1 MTRHDAP
8 AASSATNRA
17 DLDVDA
23 LVIGAGFAGMYQLYR
38 LRKLGL
44 RTRVLDRAAGVG
56 GTWYWN
62 RYPGARCDIPSL
74 FYTVSYT
81 PELNA
86 NWQWTEWFASHDA
99 IRAYMEAVAREEDFY
114 RDISFKT
121 TLVAADWDDT
131 TATWTSTTDAG
142 ERITS
147 RYLILATGALSESR
161 VPELPG
167 LDGFGGRWFNAGRW
181 PQEPVDFTGRRVAVI
196 GTGSTGVQVIP
207 VVAQDAAEVVVFQ
220 RTPKF
225 VFPAA
230 HLPMTEDVVRPIK
243 DEYPA
248 LRKAARRGDYGTPFP
263 APEQHL
269 DEMSVPEREAL
280 MESLYSIGGLGSFVV
295 AFDDHLGLKKQEVN
309 DIVADFVRKKIRE
322 TVHDPAT
329 AEALTPYGYPIGI
342 NRIIIGT
349 NYYETFNRDNV
360 RLHSVI
366 DDPIEEITATGLR
379 TRNSEFEFDDII
391 FATGYDGLTGSFT
404 AVDVRSRTGTTIKEY
419 WADGPST
426 YLGMQMADFPNLFLI
441 TGPGGPSVL
450 SNVITTTE
458 QSIDFLAGLIEH
470 ARADGFEVIE
480 PDAES
485 ERRWMEHVA
494 EVAQG
499 SLYRYAY
506 KANSWYTGLNV
517 PGKKVVFMPYAGGV
531 GTFES
536 ILEEVAADGYR
547 GFHCTGD
554 ARMEVLAGRPQP
566 GAG

>member
-8 AASSATNRA
+8 AANSAINRA

-23 LVIGAGFAGMYQLYR
+23 LVIGAGFAGMYQLYQ

-86 NWQWTEWFASHDA
+86 NWQWNEWFASHDA

-167 LDGFGGRWFNAGRW
+167 LNDFGGRWFNAGRW
-181 PQEPVDFTGRRVAVI
+181 PHEPVDFTGRRVAVI

-263 APEQHL
+263 PPEQHL
-269 DEMSVPEREAL
+269 DEMSISEREAL

-309 DIVADFVRKKIRE
+309 DIVAEFVRKKIRE

-329 AEALTPYGYPIGI
+329 AEALTPHGYPIGI

-349 NYYETFNRDNV
+349 DYYETFNRDNV
-360 RLHSVI
+360 LLHSVI
-366 DDPIEEITATGLR
+366 DDPIVEVTATGLK
-379 TRNSEFEFDDII
+379 TASTEFEFDDII

-404 AVDVRSRTGTTIKEY
+404 AVDVRNRAGITIKDY

-458 QSIDFLAGLIEH
+458 QSIDFLTGLIEH
-470 ARADGFEVIE
+470 ARADGLEVIE

-485 ERRWMEHVA
+485 ERRWMDHVA

-499 SLYRYAY
+499 SLYRYSY

-531 GTFES
+531 GTFET

-547 GFHCTGD
+547 GFRCSQA
-554 ARMEVLAGRPQP
+554 ARMVALAGQQQP
-566 GAG
+566 AGD

>member
-1 MTRHDAP
+1 MTLHDS
-8 AASSATNRA
+8 AAADSVRSRS

-23 LVIGAGFAGMYQLYR
+23 LVIGAGFAGMYQLHR

-81 PELNA
+81 PELNEE
-86 NWQWTEWFASHDA
+86 WQWTERFATHDA
-99 IRAYMEAVAREEDFY
+99 IRAYMEEVARREDMY
-114 RDISFKT
+114 RDITFETS
-121 TLVAADWDDT
+121 LVSADWDES
-131 TATWTSTTDAG
+131 TATWTSTTHAG
-142 ERITS
+142 EHITS

-167 LDGFGGRWFNAGRW
+167 LNDFGGRWFNAGRW
-181 PQEPVDFTGRRVAVI
+181 PHEPVDFTGRKVAVI

-207 VVAQDAAEVVVFQ
+207 VVAKDAAEVVVFQ

-225 VFPAA
+225 IFPAA
-230 HLPMTEDVVRPIK
+230 NVPMTDEESRPIK
-243 DEYPA
+243 DAYPE

-263 APEQHL
+263 APEMHL
-269 DEMSVPEREAL
+269 DEMSVADREEL
-280 MESLYSIGGLGSFVV
+280 MEGLYNLGGLGGFIVHFS
-295 AFDDHLGLKKQEVN
+295 AHLGLKKLEVN
-309 DIVADFVRKKIRE
+309 DIVADFARKKIRE
-322 TVHDPAT
+322 IVKDPAT

-349 NYYETFNRDNV
+349 DYYETFNLDKV

-366 DDPIEEITATGLR
+366 DDPIVEVTATGLK
-379 TRNSEFEFDDII
+379 TTSAEFEVDDII

-404 AVDVRSRTGTTIKEY
+404 AIDVYSRTGTTIRER

-458 QSIDFLAGLIEH
+458 QSIDFITGLIEH
-470 ARADGFEVIE
+470 ARADGLEIIE
-480 PDAES
+480 PDSES
-485 ERRWMEHVA
+485 ESRWMDHVA

-499 SLYRYAY
+499 SLYRYAF

-531 GTFES
+531 GTFQD
-536 ILEEVAADGYR
+536 ILDGVAADGYR
-547 GFHCTGD
+547 GFRCSVAPRTD
-554 ARMEVLAGRPQP
+554 VLAGQSQP
-566 GAG
+566 AGG

>member
-1 MTRHDAP
+1 MTVHDAP
-8 AASSATNRA
+8 AANSAQDSA

-23 LVIGAGFAGMYQLYR
+23 LVIGAGFAGMYQLYK
-38 LRKLGL
+38 LRQLGL

-81 PELNA
+81 PELNQK
-86 NWQWTEWFASHDA
+86 WEWSEWFADHNA
-99 IRAYMEAVAREEDFY
+99 IRGYIEAVAREEDLY

-121 TLVAADWDDT
+121 TLVGADWDDA

-161 VPELPG
+161 VPDLPG
-167 LDGFGGRWFNAGRW
+167 LDDFGGRWFNAGRW
-181 PQEPVDFTGRRVAVI
+181 PHEPVDFKGRRVAVI

-225 VFPAA
+225 VFPAS
-230 HLPMTEDVVRPIK
+230 HLPMTEDLVRPIK

-263 APEQHL
+263 PPEQHL

-280 MESLYSIGGLGSFVV
+280 MESLYYIGGLGSFVV
-295 AFDDHLGLKKQEVN
+295 AFDDHLGLKNQKVN

-322 TVHDPAT
+322 IVHDPAT

-349 NYYETFNRDNV
+349 DYYETFNRDNV

-366 DDPIEEITATGLR
+366 DDPIEEITAAGLR
-379 TRNSEFEFDDII
+379 TLNSEFEFDDII

-458 QSIDFLAGLIEH
+458 QSIDFVTGLIEH
-470 ARADGFEVIE
+470 ARADGLEVIE

-485 ERRWMEHVA
+485 ERRWMEHVT

-536 ILEEVAADGYR
+536 ILEEVAADDYR
-547 GFHCTGD
+547 GFRRSGQGRTD
-554 ARMEVLAGRPQP
+554 VLAGQQQL
-566 GAG
+566 AGG